1 MSKKTKP
8 SELSVD
14 EVIARNQ
21 SAYRFVPLGITIL
34 LLALYWRAT
43 GYGFV
48 FAGEFGQ
55 LLSNP
60 DIMGST
66 GLPAAFAANLPWQPL
81 AWLSH
86 MLDFSLFGTKP
97 GPQRVVS
104 LLLHAGNA
112 ALIIAV
118 FRRWLGPSGGA
129 LLACLFAI
137 HPLRVEPVIWLVE
150 RRMLLATL
158 FTLLA
163 VRAHVQR
170 VEHGGV
176 AGRLGIFVFGLLAAL
191 SHPVGAALPLLLLML
206 DAWPMGRSMEWSA
219 RLSEKLELG
228 AVSLFT
234 IAMCARGAVNP
245 EALWTNGTLDWGT
258 RAMHALSGLGMAL
271 IRTLVPFPLTV
282 WNSLE
287 PPVWAGVAAVVAC
300 GAGLVLGSTAL
311 RMGIGWFLAAML
323 PALGL
328 LHPEVAP
335 WSDSGTYL
343 AHIGLLAALVW
354 IGMRWDEDKLMAIA
368 FAAVMIWLGL
378 SWLRVGEWQSSEPL
392 LRLAE
397 ARGGH
402 PLAHYQLGQLMV
414 EGRRPLEAEKE
425 LRQVLAARPQHV
437 ETRLLLANAFL
448 LQQRNPEAA
457 EIYREAIRLA
467 PGRADSYYALGLLET
482 STGQPLEGIA
492 HLTQGIKMGLTK
504 EQEAQAENAIGVY
517 QLNQKQYAEAAEHL
531 KRSWM
536 LVPSYASAHRNYA
549 LTLDGMG
556 QPGRAFKHL
565 EKARLYT
572 KDAPEVVE
580 VWAMVFNKL
589 AAEEKRRMEQEKAA
603 RMNKK

>member
-8 SELSVD
+8 SRLSVD
-14 EVIARNQ
+14 AAITRRQ
-21 SAYRFVPLGITIL
+21 SSHRLVPFGIGLL
-34 LLALYWRAT
+34 LLALYWRAQ

-86 MLDFSLFGTKP
+86 MLDFSLFGAKP
-97 GPQRVVS
+97 GPQRVVN

-112 ALIIAV
+112 ALIFAI
-118 FRRWLGPSGGA
+118 FRRWLGPSGA
-129 LLACLFAI
+129 SLLACLFAV

-163 VRAHVQR
+163 VRAHIYR
-170 VEHGGV
+170 FEHGGI
-176 AGRLGIFVFGLLAAL
+176 AGRLAVFLFGLLAAL
-191 SHPVGAALPLLLLML
+191 SHPVGAVLPLLLLML
-206 DAWPMGRSMEWSA
+206 DAWPMMRRLEWSA

-234 IAMCARGAVNP
+234 IAMSARGAVNP

-287 PPVWAGVAAVVAC
+287 PPVWAGVVALVAC
-300 GAGLVLGSTAL
+300 AAGLLLGPVSL
-311 RMGIGWFLAAML
+311 RMGIGWFLAAMA
-323 PALGL
+323 PTLGL

-343 AHIGLLAALVW
+343 AHIGLLAALIW
-354 IGMRWDEDKLMAIA
+354 LGMRWDQDKLMAIA

-392 LRLAE
+392 LRLAV

-402 PLAHYQLGQLMV
+402 PLAHFQLGQLMV

-437 ETRLLLANAFL
+437 ETRLLLASAFV

-457 EIYREAIRLA
+457 EAYREAIRLA
-467 PGRADSYYALGLLET
+467 PGRADNYYALGLLET
-482 STGQPLEGIA
+482 SAGQPLAGIA
-492 HLTQGIKMGLTK
+492 HLEQGIKMGLTK

-517 QLNQKQYAEAAEHL
+517 QLNQKQYAEALEHL
-531 KRSWM
+531 KRSWT
-536 LVPSYASAHRNYA
+536 LAPTYVSAHRNYA

-556 QPGRAFKHL
+556 QPARAFKHL

-580 VWAMVFNKL
+580 VWAMVFNRL
-589 AAEEKRRMEQEKAA
+589 AAEEKKRIEQEKAA